1 MRAGLYFL
9 VFGAIL
15 VVSTLTL
22 ERLHASG
29 VKASAAVVST
39 ERSPVL
45 IELFTSEGCSDCP
58 PADALLQKLDRS
70 SPVDGSPVVVLSEH
84 VDYWDDLGWR
94 DPYSSHELSERQ
106 AAYASRFRLDSV
118 YTPQMVVDGRFQL
131 VGSDQRGAISSI
143 DAASK
148 DQKTRVAL
156 SSIQPVGRGSLAL
169 RLDVDSLP
177 ASAAKSADV
186 WVALADESDVSS
198 VAHGE
203 NGGRTLNHV
212 AVLRSLTRVGT
223 VGTAAGFSR
232 DVTLALDP
240 AAERN
245 LRIVAFV
252 QESDQG
258 RVWGVALSRFSR

>member
-1 MRAGLYFL
+1 MRAGVYFL
-9 VFGAIL
+9 VFVAIFIL
-15 VVSTLTL
+15 SALTL
-22 ERLHASG
+22 QRLRASG
-29 VKASAAVVST
+29 VNAPALSVGAA
-39 ERSPVL
+39 RAPVL

-94 DPYSSHELSERQ
+94 DPYSSHDLSERQ
-106 AAYASRFRLDSV
+106 AAYAARFRLDSV

-156 SSIQPVGRGSLAL
+156 SSVRPVGRGSVAL
-169 RLDVDSLP
+169 HLDVDSLP

-186 WVALADESDVSS
+186 WVAVADESDVSS
-198 VAHGE
+198 VARGE
-203 NGGRTLNHV
+203 NGGRTLDHV
-212 AVLRSLTRVGT
+212 AVLRSLTHVGA
-223 VGTAAGFSR
+223 VGPSAGFSR

-240 AAERN
+240 AAARN

-252 QESDQG
+252 QEPNQG